1 LSLNPI
7 TLTLLIGLAGGLGS
21 VLRVY
26 ITRWEGPVP
35 FGVILTNTIAA
46 GFVGYIYS
54 GNLTE
59 AYLLIAAIGFA
70 GGLSTF
76 SGIAKAGFDFWHT
89 GRLAQIF
96 ISLAAN
102 IVVPLLALML
112 VMYWF

>member
-1 LSLNPI
+1 LILDGA
-7 TLTLLIGLAGGLGS
+7 LLVLLVGVAGGFGS
-21 VLRVY
+21 IIRVY

-35 FGVILTNTIAA
+35 FGVILTNTLAA
-46 GFVGYIYS
+46 GFVGFIYS
-54 GNLTE
+54 GNLTQD
-59 AYLLIAAIGFA
+59 YLIIASAGFA

>member
-1 LSLNPI
+1 MSLDPI
-7 TLTLLIGLAGGLGS
+7 PLVLLIGLAGGLGS

-35 FGVILTNTIAA
+35 FGVILTNTLAA

-59 AYLLIAAIGFA
+59 SYLLIAAIGFA

-89 GRLAQIF
+89 GRIAQIL
-96 ISLAAN
+96 ISLASN

>member
-1 LSLNPI
+1 MILDGIL
-7 TLTLLIGLAGGLGS
+7 LTLLIGAAGGLGS
-21 VLRVY
+21 VFRVY
-26 ITRWEGPVP
+26 ITRWDGPVP
-35 FGVILTNTIAA
+35 FGVILTNSLAA
-46 GFVGYIYS
+46 GFVGYVFS
-54 GNLTE
+54 GNLTQD
-59 AYLLIAAIGFA
+59 YLLIATAGFA

>member
-1 LSLNPI
+1 MISNPVLLALLSAA
-7 TLTLLIGLAGGLGS
+7 AGGVGS
-21 VLRVY
+21 VIRVY
-26 ITRWEGPVP
+26 LTRWEGPVP

-46 GFVGYIYS
+46 GLMGYIYS

-59 AYLLIAAIGFA
+59 SYLLIVSIGFA

>member
-1 LSLNPI
+1 MNIDPI
-7 TLTLLIGLAGGLGS
+7 ALTLLIGLAGGLGS
-21 VLRVY
+21 VIRVY

-35 FGVILTNTIAA
+35 FGVILTNTLAA

-59 AYLLIAAIGFA
+59 SYLLIAAIGFA

-89 GRLAQIF
+89 GRIAQIL
-96 ISLAAN
+96 ISLASN

>member
-1 LSLNPI
+1 MNLDYL
-7 TLTLLIGLAGGLGS
+7 LLVLLIGAAGGLGS
-21 VLRVY
+21 IFRVY
-26 ITRWEGPVP
+26 LTRWEGPVP
-35 FGVILTNTIAA
+35 FGVILTNTLAA
-46 GFVGYIYS
+46 GVVGYIYS
-54 GNLTE
+54 GNLTQD
-59 AYLLIAAIGFA
+59 YLLIASIGFA

>member
-1 LSLNPI
+1 MNIDPI
-7 TLTLLIGLAGGLGS
+7 ALVMLISLAGGLGS
-21 VLRVY
+21 VIRVY

-46 GFVGYIYS
+46 GLVGYIYS

-59 AYLLIAAIGFA
+59 AYLLIASIGFA

-89 GRLAQIF
+89 GRIAQIL

>member
-1 LSLNPI
+1 MNIDPI
-7 TLTLLIGLAGGLGS
+7 ALVLLISLAGGLGS
-21 VLRVY
+21 VIRVY

-59 AYLLIAAIGFA
+59 AYLLIASIGFA

-89 GRLAQIF
+89 GRIAQIL
-96 ISLAAN
+96 ISLASN

>member
-1 LSLNPI
+1 MSLNPI

>member
-1 LSLNPI
+1 LN
-7 TLTLLIGLAGGLGS
+7 LDYLLLVLLIGAAGGLGS
-21 VLRVY
+21 IIRVY

-35 FGVILTNTIAA
+35 FGVILTNSLAA

-54 GNLTE
+54 GNLTQD
-59 AYLLIAAIGFA
+59 YLLIASIGFA

>member
-1 LSLNPI
+1 MSINPFF
-7 TLTLLIGLAGGLGS
+7 LTLLIGLAGGLGS
-21 VLRVY
+21 VIRVY
-26 ITRWEGPVP
+26 ITRWDGPVP
-35 FGVILTNTIAA
+35 FGVILTNTLAA

-54 GNLTE
+54 GNMTE

-89 GRLAQIF
+89 GRIAQIL

>member
-1 LSLNPI
+1 LN
-7 TLTLLIGLAGGLGS
+7 LDYLLLVLLIGAAGGLGS
-21 VLRVY
+21 IFRVY
-26 ITRWEGPVP
+26 LTRWEGPVP
-35 FGVILTNTIAA
+35 FGVILTNTLAA
-46 GFVGYIYS
+46 GVVGYIYS
-54 GNLTE
+54 GNLTQD
-59 AYLLIAAIGFA
+59 YLLIASIGFA

>member
-1 LSLNPI
+1 MISNPV
-7 TLTLLIGLAGGLGS
+7 LLALLIAAAGGAGS
-21 VLRVY
+21 VIRVY
-26 ITRWEGPVP
+26 LTRWEGPVP
-35 FGVILTNTIAA
+35 FGVILTNSLAA

-54 GNLTE
+54 GNLTQD
-59 AYLLIAAIGFA
+59 YLLIASVGFA

>member
-1 LSLNPI
+1 MILDAFS
-7 TLTLLIGLAGGLGS
+7 LTLLIGAAGGLGS
-21 VLRVY
+21 IIRVY

-35 FGVILTNTIAA
+35 FGVILTNSLAA

-54 GNLTE
+54 GNLTQD
-59 AYLLIAAIGFA
+59 YLLIASAGFA

>member
-1 LSLNPI
+1 MISNPV
-7 TLTLLIGLAGGLGS
+7 LLALLIAAAGGAGS
-21 VLRVY
+21 VIRVY
-26 ITRWEGPVP
+26 LTRWEGPIP

-54 GNLTE
+54 GNLAE
-59 AYLLIAAIGFA
+59 SYLLIASIGFA

>member
-1 LSLNPI
+1 MISNPV
-7 TLTLLIGLAGGLGS
+7 LLALLIAAAGGAGS
-21 VLRVY
+21 VIRVY
-26 ITRWEGPVP
+26 LTRWEGPVP
-35 FGVILTNTIAA
+35 FGVILTNSLAA

-54 GNLTE
+54 GNFTQD
-59 AYLLIAAIGFA
+59 YLLIASVGFA

>member
-1 LSLNPI
+1 MSFDPI
-7 TLTLLIGLAGGLGS
+7 TLLLLIGLAGGLGS
-21 VLRVY
+21 VIRVY
-26 ITRWEGPVP
+26 ITRWEGAVP

-46 GFVGYIYS
+46 GFVGYVYS

-89 GRLAQIF
+89 GRIAQIL

-102 IVVPLLALML
+102 IVVPLLALSL
-112 VMYWF
+112 VMFWF

>member
-1 LSLNPI
+1 MSINPFF
-7 TLTLLIGLAGGLGS
+7 LTLLIGLAGGLGS
-21 VLRVY
+21 VIRVY
-26 ITRWEGPVP
+26 ITRWDGPVP
-35 FGVILTNTIAA
+35 FGVILTNTLAA

-54 GNLTE
+54 GNMTE

-76 SGIAKAGFDFWHT
+76 SGIAKAGFDFLHT
-89 GRLAQIF
+89 GRIAQIL

>member
-1 LSLNPI
+1 MNLDYL
-7 TLTLLIGLAGGLGS
+7 LLVLLIGAAGGLGS
-21 VLRVY
+21 IIRVY

-35 FGVILTNTIAA
+35 FGVILTNSIAA
-46 GFVGYIYS
+46 GVVGYIYA
-54 GNLTE
+54 GNLTQD
-59 AYLLIAAIGFA
+59 YLLIASIGFA

>member
-1 LSLNPI
+1 MI
-7 TLTLLIGLAGGLGS
+7 
-21 VLRVY
+21 RVY
-26 ITRWEGPVP
+26 LTRWEGPIP
-35 FGVILTNTIAA
+35 FGVISTNTIAA
-46 GFVGYIYS
+46 GLVGYFYS
-54 GNLTE
+54 GNLTQD
-59 AYLLIAAIGFA
+59 YLLIASIGFA

>member
-1 LSLNPI
+1 MISNPV
-7 TLTLLIGLAGGLGS
+7 LLALLIAAAGGVGS
-21 VLRVY
+21 VIRVY
-26 ITRWEGPVP
+26 LTRWEGPIP

-54 GNLTE
+54 GNLTQD
-59 AYLLIAAIGFA
+59 YLLIASVGFA

>member
-1 LSLNPI
+1 LN
-7 TLTLLIGLAGGLGS
+7 LDYLLLVLLIGAAGGLGS
-21 VLRVY
+21 IIRVY

-35 FGVILTNTIAA
+35 FGVILTNSIAA
-46 GFVGYIYS
+46 GVVGYIYA
-54 GNLTE
+54 GNLTQD
-59 AYLLIAAIGFA
+59 YLLIASIGFA

>member
-1 LSLNPI
+1 MSFDPI
-7 TLTLLIGLAGGLGS
+7 TLLLLIGLAGGLGS
-21 VLRVY
+21 VIRVY
-26 ITRWEGPVP
+26 ITRWEGAVP

-59 AYLLIAAIGFA
+59 AYLLIAALGFA

-89 GRLAQIF
+89 GRIAQIL

-102 IVVPLLALML
+102 IVVPLLALSL
-112 VMYWF
+112 VMFWF

>member
-1 LSLNPI
+1 MISNPV
-7 TLTLLIGLAGGLGS
+7 LLALLIAAAGGVGS
-21 VLRVY
+21 VIRVY
-26 ITRWEGPVP
+26 LTRWEGPVP

-46 GFVGYIYS
+46 GLMGYIYS

-59 AYLLIAAIGFA
+59 SYLLIVSIGFA

>member
-1 LSLNPI
+1 MSFDLI
-7 TLTLLIGLAGGLGS
+7 TLLLLIGLAGGLGS
-21 VLRVY
+21 VIRVY
-26 ITRWEGPVP
+26 ITRWEGAVP

-89 GRLAQIF
+89 GRIAQIL

-102 IVVPLLALML
+102 IVVPLLALSL
-112 VMYWF
+112 VMFWF

>member
-1 LSLNPI
+1 MSLNPI

-21 VLRVY
+21 VLRVF
-26 ITRWEGPVP
+26 ITRWEGPVH

-89 GRLAQIF
+89 GRIAQIL

>member
-1 LSLNPI
+1 MSFDPI
-7 TLTLLIGLAGGLGS
+7 TLLLRIGLAGGLGS
-21 VLRVY
+21 VIRVY
-26 ITRWEGPVP
+26 ITRWEGAVP

-89 GRLAQIF
+89 GRIAQIL

-102 IVVPLLALML
+102 IVVPLLALSL
-112 VMYWF
+112 VMFWF

>member
-1 LSLNPI
+1 MSINPI
-7 TLTLLIGLAGGLGS
+7 FLTLLIGLAGGLGS
-21 VLRVY
+21 VIRVY
-26 ITRWEGPVP
+26 ITRCDCPVP

-46 GFVGYIYS
+46 GFVGYVYS

-59 AYLLIAAIGFA
+59 SYLLIAAIGFA

-89 GRLAQIF
+89 GRIAQIL

>member
-1 LSLNPI
+1 MSLNPI

-21 VLRVY
+21 VLRVF
-26 ITRWEGPVP
+26 ITRWKGPVP

-89 GRLAQIF
+89 GRIAQIL